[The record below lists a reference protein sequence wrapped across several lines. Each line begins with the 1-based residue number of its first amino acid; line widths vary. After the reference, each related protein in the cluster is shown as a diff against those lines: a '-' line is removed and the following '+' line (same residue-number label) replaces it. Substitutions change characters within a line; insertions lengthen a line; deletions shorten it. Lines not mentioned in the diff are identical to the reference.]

1 MQNVTK
7 LVPMI
12 NGVEVK
18 VGQKWK
24 NRDGMVV
31 EITSITDDQYC
42 ILGDDEIS
50 RDLNGIWLTGYEY
63 YCDLVEIIIDSEESI
78 TRSENQKEQ
87 VFTRSELSALIEV
100 NSYEIKYLTGRVN
113 LNQEH
118 AKIYYNLCDK
128 AVKET
133 SPYFVKLNDTR
144 NAIKKYKAKRKKLV
158 AVQVKLKQMYNSSK

>member
-1 MQNVTK
+1 MQKVTK
-7 LVPMI
+7 VVPMI

-18 VGQKWK
+18 AIEEDKEGQ
-24 NRDGMVV
+24 
-31 EITSITDDQYC
+31 I
-42 ILGDDEIS
+42 
-50 RDLNGIWLTGYEY
+50 
-63 YCDLVEIIIDSEESI
+63 
-78 TRSENQKEQ
+78 
-87 VFTRSELSALIEV
+87 FTRSELSVLIEV

-133 SPYFVKLNDTR
+133 SPYFVELNKAR
-144 NAIKKYKAKRKKLV
+144 NAVKKYKAKLKKLV

>member
-7 LVPMI
+7 VVPMI

-18 VGQKWK
+18 VGQVWS
-24 NRDGMVV
+24 DGNGKHGTIISINNSTDRPIETNAGHFYSYDGKPFI
-31 EITSITDDQYC
+31 EIPEYC
-42 ILGDDEIS
+42 
-50 RDLNGIWLTGYEY
+50 LTRLIK
-63 YCDLVEIIIDSEESI
+63 DVK
-78 TRSENQKEQ
+78 KEQ

-100 NSYEIKYLTGRVN
+100 NSYEIKYLTGRIN

-133 SPYFVKLNDTR
+133 SPYFVELNKAR
-144 NAIKKYKAKRKKLV
+144 NAVKKYKAKLKKLV
-158 AVQVKLKQMYNSSK
+158 AAQVKLKEMYNSSK